1 MTEEIMTSERVGV
14 FGGTFNP
21 LHTGHIN
28 LILTAKSRMNL
39 DKIFVVPAMQNPRK
53 AETEGASVEHRLGM
67 LRAGLE
73 EYSDFVAIDEQEL
86 RRKGPSFTVETIR
99 DYARFV
105 PAENLYLIVGMD
117 QLEDFDNWRDYKEIL
132 TLANLIVATRPGHN
146 PPFAVEDLPE
156 GLRPLVAD
164 FDRQFVQLESG
175 RNIEFLRLTDN
186 DISSTDV
193 RKCLLTG
200 RSVDRY
206 LTIPVE
212 EYIRKNELYAPLRER
227 IGDYEDFTK
236 FCANALFERKAINV
250 KGFDLRN
257 EEAPTEFTL
266 VASGTSTRHASSLA
280 ETVVR
285 AVKEEFNVYPQ
296 SVEGMQEGRWVL
308 LDYGSLIVHVF
319 YDFVR
324 QEYQIEELWKRGR
337 DLQLKD
343 PFVKQDQKTSS
354 TTART

>member
-1 MTEEIMTSERVGV
+1 MTKEQQATDERVGI

-21 LHTGHIN
+21 LHTAHIN
-28 LILTAKSRMNL
+28 LLLTAKSRMNL

-53 AETEGASVEHRLGM
+53 VETEGASVEHRLGM
-67 LRAGLE
+67 LKAGLE

-86 RRKGPSFTVETIR
+86 RRKGPSFTIDTIR
-99 DYARFV
+99 DYAKFV

-117 QLEDFDNWRDYKEIL
+117 QLEDFDNWRDYKELL

-146 PPFAVEDLPE
+146 PPFGVEDLPG

-164 FDRQFVQLESG
+164 FDRQFIQLESG
-175 RNIEFLRLTDN
+175 RNIEFLRLTEN
-186 DISSTDV
+186 DISATEV

-200 RSVDRY
+200 KSVDRY

-212 EYIRKNELYAPLRER
+212 EYIRKNGLYSPLKDR
-227 IGDYEDFTK
+227 IGDYADFTK
-236 FCANALFERKAINV
+236 FCANALFERKAIAV

-257 EEAPTEFTL
+257 QEAPSEFTL
-266 VASGTSTRHASSLA
+266 IASGTSTRHASSLA
-280 ETVVR
+280 ENVIR
-285 AVKEEFNVYPQ
+285 AVKEEFNVFPQ
-296 SVEGMQEGRWVL
+296 SVEGLQEGRWVL
-308 LDYGSLIVHVF
+308 LDYGSLIVHLF

-324 QEYQIEELWKRGR
+324 QEYQIEELWKTGK

-343 PFVKQDQKTSS
+343 PFVNKDKSQTTS
-354 TTART
+354 ART